1 MENVK
6 AIKESVLG
14 LGCWWDVGCRE
25 KGEARLADGSD
36 HRSLGGGTGKRR
48 SLAEMVLSL
57 PCPWDIRGDMV

>member
-25 KGEARLADGSD
+25 KGEGSPADQQP
-36 HRSLGGGTGKRR
+36 HRAHAAALPPDKNSST
-48 SLAEMVLSL
+48 VLFV
-57 PCPWDIRGDMV
+57 WGDF